1 MAAVQQMAQAAQAKK
16 RGSGGYSP
24 QRLTAEVHWIY
35 KQFAEGKHALVQI
48 SGHKDQDQRL

>member
-16 RGSGGYSP
+16 RGNGGYSP